1 MPPLLAAL
9 FMMEFSCDLRIVQ
22 AIDQS
27 MEWQGYTDT
36 PQYHRD
42 WYDGWIGRL
51 AATPNSLHR
60 GTYSWPFPVGRRTY
74 AVRDVSP
81 Q

>member
-9 FMMEFSCDLRIVQ
+9 FMIEFTCDLRIVQ
-22 AIDQS
+22 AIDQG
-27 MEWQGYTDT
+27 MEWRHYSDT
-36 PQYHRD
+36 LCTHRN

-51 AATPNSLHR
+51 APTSHLHR
-60 GTYSWPFPVGRRTY
+60 GAYSWPFPVERRAY